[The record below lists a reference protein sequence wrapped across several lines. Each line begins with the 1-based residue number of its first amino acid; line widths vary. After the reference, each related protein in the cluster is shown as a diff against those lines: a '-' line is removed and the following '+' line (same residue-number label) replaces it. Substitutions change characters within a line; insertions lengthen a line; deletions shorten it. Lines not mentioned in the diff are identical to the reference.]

1 MNAASRFRDA
11 PGALPAS
18 VRLDFDGTPLLAR
31 LGESVAAAILAHTAG
46 PTRRTAT
53 DAPRTPYCMMGVCF
67 ECLMEIDGMPNQ
79 QACMIQ
85 VRDGMSVRSQSRP
98 DQSSQPS
105 EAARGRA

>member
-1 MNAASRFRDA
+1 MLSRRPDWKREGGMRA
-11 PGALPAS
+11 VTLS
-18 VRLDFDGTPLLAR
+18 FDGREIAAIEGDT
-31 LGESVAAAILAHTAG
+31 VAAAVLRAG
-46 PTRRTAT
+46 AVSTRQSPVSGT
-53 DAPRTPYCMMGVCF
+53 PRAPYCMMGVCF